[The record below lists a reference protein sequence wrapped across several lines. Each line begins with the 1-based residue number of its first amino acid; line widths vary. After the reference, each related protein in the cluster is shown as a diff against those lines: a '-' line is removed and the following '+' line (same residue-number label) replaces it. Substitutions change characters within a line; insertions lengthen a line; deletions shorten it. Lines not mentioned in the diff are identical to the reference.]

1 MDIARAAFTV
11 DLTFEPCCVYYHP
24 MTPRACYKYMCRLFR
39 GTERAAI
46 RGPPSPVGCA
56 PAAGG
61 APTLPLRPAGARG
74 RWHTE
79 LRGTRRQTAQPP
91 RACDSQG
98 YNLSSKSQVSCP
110 PRPASLAVPLLRVVR
125 ACPHNTVNVISPQK
139 DSHKWRAG
147 PFNLAS
153 QLIPFSTRSK
163 LAAISVG
170 GGAQSMLREGM
181 ALRGYMAAATSFM
194 ASSSSM
200 SHP

>member
-24 MTPRACYKYMCRLFR
+24 MTLQRYRARGHTRPAVARRVCPRRR
-39 GTERAAI
+39 R
-46 RGPPSPVGCA
+46 CA
-56 PAAGG
+56 DPAVAAGG
-61 APTLPLRPAGARG
+61 RPGPVAHRASR
-74 RWHTE
+74 HTQAN
-79 LRGTRRQTAQPP
+79 RSAATGMRQ
-91 RACDSQG
+91 SG

-153 QLIPFSTRSK
+153 PLTPFCSQQTGRHFRRRRRS
-163 LAAISVG
+163 VDVEG
-170 GGAQSMLREGM
+170 GYG
-181 ALRGYMAAATSFM
+181 T
-194 ASSSSM
+194 
-200 SHP
+200 

>member
-61 APTLPLRPAGARG
+61 AACADPHPAVGVAAGGRPGPVAHRASR
-74 RWHTE
+74 HTM
-79 LRGTRRQTAQPP
+79 RHTQANRSAATGMRQ
-91 RACDSQG
+91 SG

-153 QLIPFSTRSK
+153 QLTPFCSQQTGRHFRRRRRS
-163 LAAISVG
+163 VDVEG
-170 GGAQSMLREGM
+170 GYG
-181 ALRGYMAAATSFM
+181 T
-194 ASSSSM
+194 
-200 SHP
+200 

>member
-56 PAAGG
+56 PAAPRCADPAVAAGG
-61 APTLPLRPAGARG
+61 RPGPVAHRASR
-74 RWHTE
+74 HTQAN
-79 LRGTRRQTAQPP
+79 RSAATGMRQ
-91 RACDSQG
+91 SG

-153 QLIPFSTRSK
+153 QLTPFCSQQTGRHFRRRRRS
-163 LAAISVG
+163 VDVEG
-170 GGAQSMLREGM
+170 GYG
-181 ALRGYMAAATSFM
+181 T
-194 ASSSSM
+194 
-200 SHP
+200 

>member
-39 GTERAAI
+39 GTA
-46 RGPPSPVGCA
+46 RGHTRPAVARRVCPRRRRSCA
-56 PAAGG
+56 DPAVAAGG
-61 APTLPLRPAGARG
+61 RPGPVAHRASR
-74 RWHTE
+74 HTQAN
-79 LRGTRRQTAQPP
+79 RSAATGMRQ
-91 RACDSQG
+91 SG

-153 QLIPFSTRSK
+153 PLTPFCSQQTGRHFRRRRRS
-163 LAAISVG
+163 VDVEG
-170 GGAQSMLREGM
+170 GYG
-181 ALRGYMAAATSFM
+181 T
-194 ASSSSM
+194 
-200 SHP
+200 

>member
-79 LRGTRRQTAQPP
+79 LRGTP
-91 RACDSQG
+91 
-98 YNLSSKSQVSCP
+98 
-110 PRPASLAVPLLRVVR
+110 
-125 ACPHNTVNVISPQK
+125 
-139 DSHKWRAG
+139 
-147 PFNLAS
+147 
-153 QLIPFSTRSK
+153 
-163 LAAISVG
+163 
-170 GGAQSMLREGM
+170 
-181 ALRGYMAAATSFM
+181 
-194 ASSSSM
+194 
-200 SHP
+200 